1 MMFDPASFDLR
12 QWTIRDAKGKDTTVM
27 IFNVEEGVNFGP
39 DTFEI
44 DYRRIRRERERQNR

>member
-1 MMFDPASFDLR
+1 
-12 QWTIRDAKGKDTTVM
+12 WTIRDAKGKDTTVM